1 LPQAHD
7 HSFQSLTQA
16 AIQEAAA
23 LRLYFQNSE
32 YFLQTEDDLK
42 MAVDCFVRAKLS
54 SLKNLFVV
62 EDGYDI
68 QQQQQADELIQLLQQ
83 AAKCTINWNHH

>member
-1 LPQAHD
+1 
-7 HSFQSLTQA
+7 
-16 AIQEAAA
+16 
-23 LRLYFQNSE
+23 
-32 YFLQTEDDLK
+32 